1 MTLTTYRALERD
13 AMQRYER
20 LRAICP
26 AGTEIVYVIS
36 QSVRDMMLNVA
47 SAGITTHFHRGEGIL
62 GVYRGTRIFME
73 GESFPQDAFG
83 QDFFEPAVVTDRY
96 IQGMEIGDL
105 IIGPNNRIYFLAQVI
120 RNTDGTVT
128 SRFEELEIMVD
139 VEAINCAAME
149 EAMERIGEMGR
160 NLEYTMAFSA
170 APASSMNVT
179 CRPQKE
185 ENLILGD
192 TSTLDE
198 FLNSFA
204 RTGFLQAAT

>member
-36 QSVRDMMLNVA
+36 QSVRDMMLNVVG
-47 SAGITTHFHRGEGIL
+47 AGITTHFHNGEGIL
-62 GVYRGTRIFME
+62 GVYQGARIFMA

-105 IIGPNNRIYFLAQVI
+105 IIGPNNRIYFLAQVV
-120 RNTDGTVT
+120 RNADGTVT
-128 SRFEELEIMVD
+128 SRFEEFETMVG
-139 VEAINCAAME
+139 VEAINYAAME
-149 EAMERIGEMGR
+149 EAMERIGEIGR
-160 NLEYTMAFSA
+160 NLSYTIVSPA
-170 APASSMNVT
+170 APMSSVSVT
-179 CRPQKE
+179 CKPQRE
-185 ENLILGD
+185 ESLMLGD
-192 TSTLDE
+192 TSALDE